1 MLCIVPGMA
10 RLIGDDTMIAPAIRD
25 NTDYQAAL
33 KRIKELLEAKDD
45 EARRERRDLV
55 NLVGR
60 YEERELIWARMW

>member
-1 MLCIVPGMA
+1 MLCMVPGMA
-10 RLIGDDTMIAPAIRD
+10 RLIGDDTMIATAIRD

>member
-1 MLCIVPGMA
+1 MPSSVPGMA
-10 RLIGDDTMIAPAIRD
+10 RLEWNMTATGTIRD

-45 EARRERRDLV
+45 DARRERHDLV
-55 NLVGR
+55 DRVGR